1 MLLSCR
7 FLNKVADV
15 NTFSYTNQLNFT
27 QGDTTTVY
35 IQIVDASVDL
45 PNEGFNPPY
54 RRYMPQVGATL
65 KVTLDNLNVAKKI
78 TRFATQP
85 FALDPS
91 IWSFPILATDQL
103 VGTISLFLQLTEGAV
118 ITNGTVIGGIGVG
131 AQNPGIAGCCC

>member
-35 IQIVDASVDL
+35 LQVVDASIDL
-45 PNEGFNPPY
+45 PTEGFNPPY
-54 RRYMPQVGATL
+54 RRYMPQAGATL
-65 KVTLDNLNVAKKI
+65 KVTLDNLNTSKKI
-78 TRFATQP
+78 VRFATQP
-85 FALDPS
+85 FPLDPS

-103 VGTISLFLQLTEGAV
+103 VGTVSILLQLTEGV
-118 ITNGTVIGGIGVG
+118 IVTYGTVIGGIGIG
-131 AQNPGIAGCCC
+131 AQNPGISCGC